1 MHTIFDE
8 KSEGRAGV
16 DFALLQRPN
25 VKVSV
30 DVDRGHGAPDT
41 IHHRVKQWPHFT
53 DKHGKRT
60 MGREQVDRGHS
71 GTTDRFPRR

>member
-1 MHTIFDE
+1 MHTILDE
-8 KSEGRAGV
+8 KPEGRAGV

-41 IHHRVKQWPHFT
+41 IHHRVKHWPSLYRQT
-53 DKHGKRT
+53 W
-60 MGREQVDRGHS
+60 
-71 GTTDRFPRR
+71 